1 MVKVFEILYPTGHKE
16 VSALM
21 LKTLR
26 GEIWETYMEWFPAS
40 MGIKPGTAGC
50 RYIDGRE
57 VNMRADGNFHRM
69 YMQVNTVGHVNP
81 DKPKVLDAE
90 TTRIMTRD
98 YQLGLWSED
107 KIALGLK

>member
-1 MVKVFEILYPTGHKE
+1 
-16 VSALM
+16 
-21 LKTLR
+21 
-26 GEIWETYMEWFPAS
+26 
-40 MGIKPGTAGC
+40 
-50 RYIDGRE
+50 
-57 VNMRADGNFHRM
+57 MRADGNMHRL

-90 TTRIMTRD
+90 TIRIMTRD